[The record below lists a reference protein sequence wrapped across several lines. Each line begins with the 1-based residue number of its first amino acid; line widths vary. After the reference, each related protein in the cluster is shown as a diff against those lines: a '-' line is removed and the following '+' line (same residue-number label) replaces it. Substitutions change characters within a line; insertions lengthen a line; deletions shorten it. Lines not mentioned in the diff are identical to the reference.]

1 MTCFFSFRQRQQRR
15 FQLFF
20 VEQTFLVFHVVS
32 ATPQKFMLIIVTT
45 MITVWNSYRRMES
58 SFFIALFFCCFACVC
73 HSLSFQSWHPSKIR
87 SNLVGGSDHHFAS
100 RKTSILSL
108 KRTPEEYSSILQT
121 KKASRRDVLA
131 TASSILA
138 TATFPNIAQAAEP
151 VNAKD
156 TDSVLAIAKRKLR
169 PKPPRLLRK
178 KLSQDFAVLL
188 MRSSYDALDAMDC
201 VAMDQFQRDFFLI
214 RVAEYQ
220 TYTKQLGD
228 GMVKQ
233 GELTDPFYFD
243 FISFAQ
249 YKTINREVTQNPP
262 YVFEE
267 QQIPPEGSDTPSQNE
282 NGTARFIPVIVK
294 RDPKLTNAL
303 LVPTHTSMVGASILD
318 KLESTFGETELKIPK
333 YSDKPDLL
341 SLLAG
346 LKAIVNIFLVNGY
359 AFRGEIIA
367 TSPKTFAISLNA
379 PATLWSGKVLQLE
392 KNPLDNDFLS
402 KTLQEYIKR
411 CGYETTKTTIKYEGN
426 DEELTISIR

>member
-1 MTCFFSFRQRQQRR
+1 
-15 FQLFF
+15 
-20 VEQTFLVFHVVS
+20 
-32 ATPQKFMLIIVTT
+32 MLIIVSAMVT
-45 MITVWNSYRRMES
+45 IWNSYRRMES
-58 SFFIALFFCCFACVC
+58 FLFVLLFFSCACFCN
-73 HSLSFQSWHPSKIR
+73 SLSVQSWYPSKIR
-87 SNLVGGSDHHFAS
+87 SNLVGSDHHFA
-100 RKTSILSL
+100 RQKTSILSL
-108 KRTPEEYSSILQT
+108 KRTPEEYSSVLQS
-121 KKASRRDVLA
+121 KKTSRRDVLA

-138 TATFPNIAQAAEP
+138 TAVAFPNIAQAAEP

-156 TDSVLAIAKRKLR
+156 TDSVFAMAKRKLR
-169 PKPPRLLRK
+169 PKPPRLLRRK
-178 KLSQDFAVLL
+178 MSQDFAVLL
-188 MRSSYDALDAMDC
+188 MRASYNALDDMDC

-233 GELTDPFYFD
+233 GELTDPYYFD

-249 YKTINREVTQNPP
+249 YKTINREVTQDPP

-267 QQIPPEGSDTPSQNE
+267 QQIPPEGSDIPQMKE

-303 LVPTHTSMVGASILD
+303 LVPTHTSLVGATILD
-318 KLESTFGETELKIPK
+318 KLESNFGETELKIPK
-333 YSDKPDLL
+333 FSEKPDPL

-359 AFRGEIIA
+359 AFRGEVIA
-367 TSPKTFAISLNA
+367 TSPQNFAISLNA
-379 PATLWSGKVLQLE
+379 PANLWSGKVLQLE
-392 KNPLDNDFLS
+392 KDPLDNDFLS